1 METFKIGITG
11 TRNGMNVDQLESFQE
26 RMKTIY
32 DISSERHPGVRR
44 RPIELHH
51 GDCVGVDVE
60 TAQIATG
67 LGIKTVC
74 HPPVDQRL
82 RAHHK
87 SDVILEQKT
96 HFARNRDIVD
106 SVDILFVLPL
116 QDKWQS
122 RGGTWYTHDYAK
134 KKGVP
139 FEIFFPMSSI
149 IEQLMKQGR

>member
-1 METFKIGITG
+1 MRDMETFKIGITG
-11 TRNGMNVDQLESFQE
+11 TRNGMSSDQVEAFWE
-26 RMKTIY
+26 RMDSMFHTSCE
-32 DISSERHPGVRR
+32 SSA
-44 RPIELHH
+44 RPLELHH
-51 GDCVGVDVE
+51 GDCVGVDVQAAE
-60 TAQIATG
+60 VARLMG
-67 LGIKTVC
+67 MKTVC
-74 HPPVDQRL
+74 HPPVDQSH

-96 HFARNRDIVD
+96 HFARNRNIVD

-149 IEQLMKQGR
+149 VEQLMRQGR